1 MNRRA
6 FLQTAVFGTSM
17 TLAAR
22 GRTLAKSY
30 PSGTVRVVVPASTST
45 PPDIL
50 ARIIANALS
59 DREGWKMI
67 VENKPGAVMTI
78 GIADVLK
85 QEPDGHN
92 LLSVASPICC
102 SPGIDAERLFQH

>member
-6 FLQTAVFGTSM
+6 FLKTAVFGTSM
-17 TLAAR
+17 ALAAT
-22 GRTLAKSY
+22 GRTLAESY
-30 PSGTVRVVVPASTST
+30 PSRAIRVVVPTSAST

-78 GIADVLK
+78 GIA
-85 QEPDGHN
+85 
-92 LLSVASPICC
+92 SVFGNSN
-102 SPGIDAERLFQH
+102 G